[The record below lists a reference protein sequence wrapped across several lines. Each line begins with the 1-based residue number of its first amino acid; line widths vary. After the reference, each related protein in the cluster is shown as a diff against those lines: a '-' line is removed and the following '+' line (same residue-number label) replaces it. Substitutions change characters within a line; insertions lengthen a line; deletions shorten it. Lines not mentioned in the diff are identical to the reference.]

1 MDWETILTSGVIAA
15 IVAAIIELVK
25 MNNSNKATYIIK
37 QREKWRDKIRTI
49 AEEICKSDYK
59 HICIPLT
66 NLKTRINAYGKVES
80 TPEKNDV
87 NDIRAYYLKDGHI
100 HKIIKDI
107 ENNEENKH
115 AEVFETNKSKLIGYL
130 EMLLK
135 FDWERSKK
143 ESTINLLF
151 ICSLIIEFISVLMLI
166 IKNPII
172 KDQFSFIMMLVS
184 YFAAPILI
192 CIMLRYSN
200 SNAKLRKTA
209 NQVYI
214 LLLLIFLLIV
224 IITIQLNDSF
234 LIPMLLMVLAYI
246 VLITSISNNDK
257 YIKEYI
263 EGIIEYE
270 NSFENNDK
278 TLKENQQTEK
288 NKETVEDEV
297 DSESSKESTD
307 EQNNLDQE
315 EKSDSPEGKLE
326 KLFSRFKKWL
336 LVQLLINS
344 AVVVILKIG
353 VFFKNIAKFLNRIN
367 DKLLIKRKTLKDI
380 LDQDTK

>member
-15 IVAAIIELVK
+15 IVAAIIDLVK

-49 AEEICKSDYK
+49 AEEICKSDYE

-80 TPEKNDV
+80 TPEKNEV

-107 ENNEENKH
+107 ENNDENKYV
-115 AEVFETNKSKLIGYL
+115 EVFETNKSKLIGYL

-270 NSFENNDK
+270 NSFEKNDK
-278 TLKENQQTEK
+278 TLKANQQTEK
-288 NKETVEDEV
+288 NEETVEDEV
-297 DSESSKESTD
+297 EPESLKEPTD

-315 EKSDSPEGKLE
+315 EQSDSQEGKSVAKVPKDKKCLPINIVINLF
-326 KLFSRFKKWL
+326 KLVWFKVK
-336 LVQLLINS
+336 V
-344 AVVVILKIG
+344 
-353 VFFKNIAKFLNRIN
+353 FLNNTN
-367 DKLLIKRKTLKDI
+367 DKLLVKINALKAI
-380 LDQDTK
+380 LEQDTN